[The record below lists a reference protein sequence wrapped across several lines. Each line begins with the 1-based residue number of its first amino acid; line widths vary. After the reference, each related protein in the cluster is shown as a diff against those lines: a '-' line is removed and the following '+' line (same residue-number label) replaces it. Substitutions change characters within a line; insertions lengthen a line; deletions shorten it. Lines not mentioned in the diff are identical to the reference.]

1 MWLSPSRRVSPGVA
15 RCQMKPLLPATM
27 VPSGQPT
34 SAQWPRMAS
43 TMMASPGPARPG
55 RSASRS
61 GTASPPKLATH
72 TRRRSG
78 AKAPAGP
85 GCARRRRTRPG
96 GSTPPSPPSWRSIG
110 PPSSPTTARPAVP
123 LSGLRPRGRSHC
135 PGAVARTGPPIVQPG
150 RRCSSGDHTPT
161 TDLLKERRRR
171 CRRYGPTH
179 KHPDRGGRR
188 PGRLRQCPYAAE
200 CAGER
205 ENAYGPPSG
214 TDSRLRSH
222 RTGPQPRA
230 ASPQGRIASPAGQ
243 RAIRPGPPTNEA
255 GSYRSGST

>member
-123 LSGLRPRGRSHC
+123 PSGLRPRGRSHC
-135 PGAVARTGPPIVQPG
+135 PGAVARTGPPIAQPG
-150 RRCSSGDHTPT
+150 RRCSLGDHTPT

-171 CRRYGPTH
+171 CRRYGPH
-179 KHPDRGGRR
+179 KHPTAGGRR
-188 PGRLRQCPYAAE
+188 PGRLRQCPYAAS

>member
-1 MWLSPSRRVSPGVA
+1 MGSSTGRCAGFWWMSTPSCRR
-15 RCQMKPLLPATM
+15 LTM

-34 SAQWPRMAS
+34 SARWPRMAR

-110 PPSSPTTARPAVP
+110 PPSPPATARPALPLSGRRPPGTVP
-123 LSGLRPRGRSHC
+123 LSRGRSPDRAADSSTRSSVLLGGPH
-135 PGAVARTGPPIVQPG
+135 PNHRPVEGTPATLPPLRTTQ
-150 RRCSSGDHTPT
+150 T
-161 TDLLKERRRR
+161 
-171 CRRYGPTH
+171 
-179 KHPDRGGRR
+179 PDRGGATAGAFASMSLRCLMRR
-188 PGRLRQCPYAAE
+188 
-200 CAGER
+200 
-205 ENAYGPPSG
+205 
-214 TDSRLRSH
+214 
-222 RTGPQPRA
+222 
-230 ASPQGRIASPAGQ
+230 
-243 RAIRPGPPTNEA
+243 
-255 GSYRSGST
+255 